1 MLASQAEVL
10 YRLGRSRKDG
20 AVRWD
25 GTGLPFIEP
34 GDDFGECA
42 TVLADSYVDEF
53 TLFPRIEPDSIEAA
67 AIAGFMPMAALIE
80 TTAGPL
86 PVLIP
91 KLHLERC
98 LLDPRLTHITR
109 TARRES
115 SRYAFG
121 MNTAFHEVAY
131 ACLEVHGDDW
141 LLPELVDAF
150 CRLHEERASRRAAF
164 LSAELWSGDGPERAL
179 VAGEI
184 GYLVGSSYASLSG
197 FSRVSGA
204 GTVQLA
210 ALGALLAA
218 RGIQVWD
225 LGMPMEYKLLLGG
238 RGLPRATFLPLL
250 RQAYATGADAA
261 RAALV
266 PVSMPVNA
274 REIIGS

>member
-1 MLASQAEVL
+1 MLASRAEVL
-10 YRLGRSRKDG
+10 YRQGRSRKDG

-53 TLFPRIEPDSIEAA
+53 TLFPRMDPDSIEAA
-67 AIAGFMPMAALIE
+67 AIAGFMPMAARVE
-80 TTAGPL
+80 TPRGPL
-86 PVLIP
+86 AILIP
-91 KLHLERC
+91 KLHLRRC

-121 MNTAFHEVAY
+121 MNTAFHEVTD

-150 CRLHEERASRRAAF
+150 CRLHEERATRRVAF
-164 LSAELWSGDGPERAL
+164 LSAELWSGNGPDRAL

-210 ALGALLAA
+210 ALGSLLAA
-218 RGIQVWD
+218 KGIRVWD
-225 LGMPMEYKLLLGG
+225 LGMPMEYKLSLGG
-238 RGLPRATFLPLL
+238 RELARSRFLPLL
-250 RQAYATGADAA
+250 RRAYTASADPA

-266 PVSMPVNA
+266 PASMPVNA
-274 REIIGS
+274 RGIIN